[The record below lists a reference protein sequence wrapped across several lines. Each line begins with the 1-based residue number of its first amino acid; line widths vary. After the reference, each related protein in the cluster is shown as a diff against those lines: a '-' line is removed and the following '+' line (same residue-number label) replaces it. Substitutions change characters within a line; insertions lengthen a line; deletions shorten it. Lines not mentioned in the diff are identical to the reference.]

1 MIPPTSRRIVP
12 LRESPTR
19 RIDRIKEKL
28 QREGRDIILLS
39 TGQPSIPPPRWV
51 RELVREA
58 LVEDSM
64 RFYRYS
70 PSRGIY
76 DLRRALAEDIALFGG
91 PELDEDQIVITSGG
105 QAAMFSTLASI
116 IDEDSE
122 VLVFDPM
129 YFGYWPLL
137 EYFGAKLK
145 IVNLSIDD
153 GYQPNLDKVL
163 EVVARGKTRAIII
176 VTPDNPTGRVLDR
189 GIARG
194 LAEVAND
201 IDAWIVVDEAYRT
214 LIYEGEHSWFYEY
227 APENSI
233 VIGTFSKDPG
243 IPGWRLGYVYGP
255 RGVIDKISIVSEE
268 ITYCPPIAAQYLV
281 YWYLA
286 RRKDRLEHLEKTKQV
301 YREKRDLAM
310 KFIDKYLP
318 RARYVKPRGSM
329 FILVDLSDY
338 LREKGVESDVFAEKL
353 LEKKGVATVPGKYFG
368 RTVPFSLRIS
378 FVAESVERMEKG
390 IRHIGEF
397 LEEL

>member
-1 MIPPTSRRIVP
+1 MAPIASSRIAP

-51 RELVREA
+51 REDVRKA
-58 LVEDSM
+58 LEKESM
-64 RFYRYS
+64 ELYRYS

-76 DLRRALAEDIALFGG
+76 DLRRALVDDIKLFRG

-116 IDEDSE
+116 IDEGSE

-145 IVNLSIDD
+145 IVDLSIDE

-163 EVVARGKTRAIII
+163 EVVMRGKTRAIII

-189 GIARG
+189 SIARG
-194 LAEVAND
+194 LAEIASD
-201 IDAWIVVDEAYRT
+201 IDAWVVVDEAYRT
-214 LIYEGEHSWFYEY
+214 LIYEGEHSWFYKY
-227 APENSI
+227 APDNSI
-233 VIGTFSKDPG
+233 VVGTFSKDPG

-255 RGVIDKISIVSEE
+255 KTIIDKISIVSEE
-268 ITYCPPIAAQYLV
+268 ITYCPPIVAQYLV
-281 YWYLA
+281 YWYLT
-286 RRKDRLEHLEKTKQV
+286 RQEDRLRHLEETKKV
-301 YREKRDLAM
+301 YKEKRDLSM
-310 KFIDKYLP
+310 MFINKYLP
-318 RARYVKPRGSM
+318 RARYTKPSGSM

-338 LREKGVESDVFAEKL
+338 LRELGVESDVFAEKL
-353 LEKKGVATVPGKYFG
+353 LEEKGVATVPGKYFG
-368 RTVPFSLRIS
+368 RTVPFSVRIS
-378 FVAESVERMEKG
+378 FVAETVERMERG
-390 IRHIGEF
+390 IKYIRDF